1 MAQLT
6 FEQLGEELRTTFLE
20 VQANADERQAARLAE
35 ETALEILTVHHPIPD
50 ADRRLDSD
58 LLRKDVVYAIPDDA
72 LDLVP
77 SLTKAVV
84 AALGGGLLSAVP
96 ELVGILYRYRTLRV
110 EITTDEASV
119 LRALRAAAKSG
130 EGALAPAEIRD
141 RLADDG
147 LALKRPLIEVLGSL
161 NGKKTEKVTLVSE
174 VNGRWKIG
182 NV

>member
-6 FEQLGEELRTTFLE
+6 FAQLGEEFKTTFLE
-20 VQANADERQAARLAE
+20 AQVNRDEPRAARLAE
-35 ETALEILTVHHPIPD
+35 ETALEILTVHHLIPD
-50 ADRRLDSD
+50 AKRRLDPD

-72 LDLVP
+72 VNLVP
-77 SLTKAVV
+77 SLVKAVV
-84 AALGGGLLSAVP
+84 AALSGGLLSAVP

-110 EITTDEASV
+110 EINTDEASV
-119 LRALRAAAKSG
+119 LRTLRAAAKSRQ
-130 EGALAPAEIRD
+130 GALAPAEIRN
-141 RLADDG
+141 RLAHDG
-147 LALKRPLIEVLGSL
+147 LELKRPLIEVLEAL